1 MKSLDTKQLSPLA
14 KLNKRER
21 QSHSPLLSEEI
32 EMGEETIKK
41 ILKNSGLT
49 ANEADIYILLAKQG
63 AMNRSEVARS
73 LKKDKAQVSRILKK
87 LQSKGI
93 VESTLEFPR
102 RFTVI
107 PFEKIIDQS
116 IRTKREEVT
125 FIENAKRDLLK
136 YLEKTRQAGLKTPPE
151 KFLVIE
157 GNQKIYSKI
166 SDMLRE
172 TKRQLSA
179 VSTVKALVKSSQ
191 FNLVDF
197 SFNYDLK
204 SHAKFRFL
212 TDFSDQDVNA
222 GKALLDK
229 KPMAGFEFRVRNP
242 DVGLRLFPRMVI
254 RDDEEILLFIKSRTD
269 NASEG
274 REVSLWTNCKS
285 IIQSFTCV
293 FEELWGNSLDLQT
306 KITETE
312 AGEVIAVTSIAP
324 NARKNEELYE
334 KTVRLAEKEIMMLT
348 SARDL
353 VKLWQ
358 KKALIEE
365 WMKSGVSVKIMAPI
379 TKENSKVAEQLS
391 RIFRVRH
398 VAVSQL
404 ATTIIDGK
412 HLFQFKISSPDK
424 EETRAVSSFAN
435 VFYSNKIEY
444 ISKVKIMVDDI
455 WRNAHSLKHVS
466 LKSVI
471 QPSKAGI
478 NAFSQESY
486 TLSRLDSPYQ
496 RMTIPFTEK
505 PRVITEKEVLDKIK
519 NATKIH
525 VKNLLKDKAMFYGS
539 RAAVAI
545 HPPDYLNLP
554 EMMMSVSH
562 WNEKSSFGAENWL
575 TIQLL
580 IDTQNGDAFV
590 PVAFIKNNPKGL
602 DFIKMIYTDT
612 PATKNIQVVEQ
623 EELQVRAYENILFA
637 GWTKPIPLLTSKYT
651 LPPSC
656 VLFEGYG
663 EVKSGIIKSG
673 FKHGRKQ
680 TWEYNGLEAFVTYFH
695 PSMKYS
701 GPGTDGTL
709 SREVILTSYPP
720 KQ

>member
-1 MKSLDTKQLSPLA
+1 
-14 KLNKRER
+14 
-21 QSHSPLLSEEI
+21 
-32 EMGEETIKK
+32 MGEETIKK
-41 ILKNSGLT
+41 ILKDSGLT
-49 ANEADIYILLAKQG
+49 ANEANIYILLAKQG
-63 AMNRSEVARS
+63 AMNRSEVAHS

-87 LQSKGI
+87 LQSKSI

-107 PFEKIIDQS
+107 PFEKIIEQS
-116 IRTKREEVT
+116 IKTKREEVT

-136 YLEKTRQAGLKTPPE
+136 YLEKTRHAELKAPPE

-157 GNQKIYSKI
+157 GNQKIYAKI

-172 TKRQLSA
+172 TKKQLSS
-179 VSTVKALVKSSQ
+179 VSTVKELVKSSQ
-191 FNLVDF
+191 VNLVDF
-197 SFNYDLK
+197 SFNYELK
-204 SHAKFRFL
+204 PHVKFRFL
-212 TDFSDQDVNA
+212 TDLSDQDVNA

-229 KPMAGFEFRVRNP
+229 KPITGFEFRVRNP
-242 DVGLRLFPRMVI
+242 DIGLRLFPRMVI

-269 NASEG
+269 NTSEG
-274 REVSLWTNCKS
+274 PEVSLWTNCKS

-293 FEELWGNSLDLQT
+293 FEELWANSLDMQSR
-306 KITETE
+306 ITETVT
-312 AGEVIAVTSIAP
+312 GETNAVTSIAP
-324 NARKNEELYE
+324 NVRKNEELYE
-334 KTVRLAEKEIMMLT
+334 KTVGLAEKEIMMLT

-379 TKENSKVAEQLS
+379 TVENSKVAEQLS
-391 RIFRVRH
+391 RIFGVRY

-412 HLFQFKISSPDK
+412 RLFQFKILSPEK
-424 EETRAVSSFAN
+424 EETKAISSYAN
-435 VFYSNKIEY
+435 AFYSDKIDY
-444 ISKVKIMVDDI
+444 ITKVKIMLDDI
-455 WRNAHSLKHVS
+455 WRNAHPLKHTS
-466 LKSVI
+466 HESVI
-471 QPSKAGI
+471 QTYKAEI
-478 NAFSQESY
+478 NAFSRESY
-486 TLSRLDSPYQ
+486 TLSRHDNPYR
-496 RMTIPFTEK
+496 RMSIPFIEK
-505 PRVITEKEVLDKIK
+505 PRMVTEYEVLDKMK
-519 NATKIH
+519 NAAKIH
-525 VKNLLKDKAMFYGS
+525 VKNLSKDNAKFYGS

-562 WNEKSSFGAENWL
+562 WNAQSSFGVENWL

-580 IDTQNGDAFV
+580 LGTQNGDAFV
-590 PVAFIKNNPKGL
+590 PVAFVKNNPRGL
-602 DFIKMIYTDT
+602 DFLKIMYIDT
-612 PATKNIQVVEQ
+612 PAAENIQVVEQ
-623 EELQVRAYENILFA
+623 DELQVRAYENILFA
-637 GWTKPIPLLTSKYT
+637 GWTKPIPLLNSKYT

-663 EVKSGIIKSG
+663 EVKPGIIESG

-720 KQ
+720 K